1 METGQGRLESAER
14 GTVLS
19 GGAATGIERGT
30 IERGTVLSS
39 GVATGIERGTVLSGT
54 APAGIERGTVD
65 DIPAI
70 ILRAGAYS
78 AAICPA
84 MGANCFRLEYE
95 GASLLRTPP
104 SFAVFHENPNVF
116 GMPLLF
122 PPNRIRG
129 GKFVFQGRTYSL
141 PVNETARGHHIH
153 GFLSS
158 TLFRTLE
165 DELAVVPGS
174 IQSSTVPI
182 RASASCRAAFSFEA
196 TKDSPYS
203 SFPHA
208 FRVELSYSL
217 DSNEGLSQRLEVENR
232 GDSDMPLGLG
242 FHTAFNCPF
251 IPGTAPGDYRLRL
264 AVSSEILLDPE
275 TIIPTGK
282 SVSGNELIAA
292 LRGEGIPPQGRA
304 LSSHFRGSDASSREA
319 SPREAVLSHVPTGRS
334 IVYRV
339 DPIFAFW
346 TLWNQGGDRAFVC
359 PEPQTWMIDAPNS
372 ALPPEES
379 GFRFLAPGESIALT
393 STIRVIQAREEN
405 A

>member
-30 IERGTVLSS
+30 
-39 GVATGIERGTVLSGT
+39 VLSGT
-54 APAGIERGTVD
+54 APAGIERGTVG

-141 PVNETARGHHIH
+141 PVNEEARGHHIH

-165 DELAVVPGS
+165 DELAVAPGS

-182 RASASCRAAFSFEA
+182 QAGASCRAAFSFEA

-217 DSNEGLSQRLEVENR
+217 DSNEGLSQRLKVENR

-304 LSSHFRGSDASSREA
+304 LSSHFRGSREA

-334 IVYRV
+334 IIYRV